1 MAERTFAEIE
11 AGGKGPSMVAG
22 TEEEAFVRFIS
33 THGPYKVE
41 TLYFQQDASN
51 DFAAEDTFKSRL
63 AHPLFCTVVTATDI
77 DGTALD
83 VSADLTSDESN
94 ANFKQI
100 TVRDAEDI
108 NGMGLVLQIFG
119 F

>member
-1 MAERTFAEIE
+1 MAEVTFATLE
-11 AGGKGPSMVAG
+11 AAGGPSMVAG
-22 TEEEAFVRFIS
+22 TEERAYVKFIGVQ
-33 THGPYKVE
+33 GPYKVE
-41 TLYFQQDASN
+41 TLYFQQAAAD
-51 DFAAEDTFKSRL
+51 DFKAEDTFNSTL

-108 NGMGLVLQIFG
+108 DGMGLVIQVFG